1 MVAPEGI
8 MAHLRR
14 HAGARGRKLDL
25 LRPQRQPYLA
35 RQRLG
40 PRVQGQ
46 AAQGAVRMA
55 AIRVATQQQR
65 RAGQARH
72 VRAAR
77 LPIDH
82 IGTIALHDAS
92 ALHHSHQIGHGE
104 SLAGIVRDQHRS
116 GAHVAQ
122 HAYHVFAHA
131 AAQIQVQRVEG
142 FVQQYQGRIGRKR
155 PGQRHALLLAARQ
168 LVGKA
173 LVQAGQARELEYF
186 PRAPIAARPIA
197 ARPIAARPIAA
208 RPAGQSIADIAHHG
222 QMRKQGAFLRHIADA
237 APFRRNEYIRG
248 RDAPVIEGYPAR
260 IDSFEAR
267 DQPQQCRLAAA
278 RRAQQGEHR
287 ALGYGQV
294 YALQHPHVAVAFIHA
309 MDPYAAHGV
318 SPWRSRRR
326 VKM

>member
-116 GAHVAQ
+116 GAHAAQ

-186 PRAPIAARPIA
+186 PRAPIAARP
-197 ARPIAARPIAA
+197 
-208 RPAGQSIADIAHHG
+208 AGQSIADIAHHG

-267 DQPQQCRLAAA
+267 D
-278 RRAQQGEHR
+278 
-287 ALGYGQV
+287 
-294 YALQHPHVAVAFIHA
+294 
-309 MDPYAAHGV
+309 
-318 SPWRSRRR
+318 
-326 VKM
+326 